1 MTVRELKEEL
11 DLMVGIPFN
20 LQRLHFL
27 DQGILMDDATL
38 KFYDVIPGAIISLCI
53 WHYDGWTELVLAAVE
68 GDPSKVVLC
77 FFQYW
82 GGEGPQSLA

>member
-11 DLMVGIPFN
+11 DLMVGIPIN

-38 KFYDVIPGAIISLCI
+38 KFYDVISGALISLCI

-68 GDPSKVVLC
+68 GDPSKVVSR
-77 FFQYW
+77 FFQY
-82 GGEGPQSLA
+82 

>member
-20 LQRLHFL
+20 LQRLQFL

-38 KFYDVIPGAIISLCI
+38 RFYDVIPDAVISLCI

-68 GDPSKVVLC
+68 GDPSKVVSC
-77 FFQYW
+77 FFQY
-82 GGEGPQSLA
+82 

>member
-1 MTVRELKEEL
+1 
-11 DLMVGIPFN
+11 
-20 LQRLHFL
+20 
-27 DQGILMDDATL
+27 MDDAML

-82 GGEGPQSLA
+82 GRQGTPAFSVRIRIKVSE